1 MVWIHGGGFFAG
13 SGNPDIYGPE
23 YFMDYD
29 VIVVSV
35 NYRVGPLGF
44 FTLENE
50 EVNCNKFLSENSKRF
65 KSGPDLLIF
74 LKKIVPIPV
83 SILFIFV
90 FSTRHTSN
98 INLIKRRW
106 CAWDSNPGQQNGRR
120 R

>member
-13 SGNPDIYGPE
+13 SGNPDIYGPD

-50 EVNCNKFLSENSKRF
+50 EVEKNF
-65 KSGPDLLIF
+65 
-74 LKKIVPIPV
+74 
-83 SILFIFV
+83 
-90 FSTRHTSN
+90 
-98 INLIKRRW
+98 
-106 CAWDSNPGQQNGRR
+106 
-120 R
+120 

>member
-29 VIVVSV
+29 VILVSV

-50 EVNCNKFLSENSKRF
+50 EVRF
-65 KSGPDLLIF
+65 AWFRMSLG
-74 LKKIVPIPV
+74 V
-83 SILFIFV
+83 V
-90 FSTRHTSN
+90 FMSS
-98 INLIKRRW
+98 
-106 CAWDSNPGQQNGRR
+106 
-120 R
+120 